1 MMIKVIGK
9 ENCGACMMAKKVL
22 TRKGVDFEYVYLDE
36 LEEEERKE
44 VLRMSDE
51 QGMRSMP
58 LIVKD
63 GKLVTLQEVL

>member
-36 LEEEERKE
+36 LEEEERE
-44 VLRMSDE
+44 EILRMSDE

-58 LIVKD
+58 LIIKD

>member
-44 VLRMSDE
+44 VLRMADE

-63 GKLVTLQEVL
+63 AKLVTLQEVL

>member
-51 QGMRSMP
+51 QGMKSMP
-58 LIVKD
+58 LIIKD
-63 GKLVTLQEVL
+63 GELVTLQEVL

>member
-44 VLRMSDE
+44 VLRMYDE

>member
-22 TRKGVDFEYVYLDE
+22 TRKGVDFDYVYLDE

>member
-1 MMIKVIGK
+1 MIKVIGK

-22 TRKGVDFEYVYLDE
+22 TKKGVEFEYVYLND
-36 LEEEERKE
+36 LSEEERDV
-44 VLRMSDE
+44 VLKLADE

>member
-22 TRKGVDFEYVYLDE
+22 TRKGVEFEYVYLDE

>member
-51 QGMRSMP
+51 QGVKSMP
-58 LIVKD
+58 LIIKD
-63 GKLVTLQEVL
+63 GELVTLQEVL

>member
-22 TRKGVDFEYVYLDE
+22 TRKGVAFEYVYLDE
-36 LEEEERKE
+36 LEEEERE
-44 VLRMSDE
+44 EILRMSDE

-58 LIVKD
+58 LIIKD

>member
-44 VLRMSDE
+44 VLSMSDE

-63 GKLVTLQEVL
+63 GKLVTLQEVM

>member
-22 TRKGVDFEYVYLDE
+22 TRKGVDFEYVHLDE
-36 LEEEERKE
+36 LDAEERE
-44 VLRMSDE
+44 VVLKMADK

>member
-44 VLRMSDE
+44 VLRMADE

>member
-22 TRKGVDFEYVYLDE
+22 TRKGIEFEYVHLDE
-36 LEEEERKE
+36 LDEEERAEILK
-44 VLRMSDE
+44 MADE

-63 GKLVTLQEVL
+63 GKLVTLQEVM

>member
-9 ENCGACMMAKKVL
+9 ENCGDCMMAKKVL
-22 TRKGVDFEYVYLDE
+22 TKKGVEFEYAYLDE
-36 LEEEERKE
+36 LDAEEREE
-44 VLRMSDE
+44 VLKMADE

>member
-63 GKLVTLQEVL
+63 GKLVTLQEVM

>member
-9 ENCGACMMAKKVL
+9 ENCGAWIINKKVL
-22 TRKGVDFEYVYLDE
+22 TRKGVEFEYVYLDE
-36 LEEEERKE
+36 LDAEERE
-44 VLRMSDE
+44 VVLKMADE

-63 GKLVTLQEVL
+63 GKLGTLQEVM

>member
-1 MMIKVIGK
+1 
-9 ENCGACMMAKKVL
+9 MMAKKVL

>member
-1 MMIKVIGK
+1 MMIKIIGK

-36 LEEEERKE
+36 LEEEERE
-44 VLRMSDE
+44 EILRMSDE
-51 QGMRSMP
+51 QGMKSMP
-58 LIVKD
+58 LIIKD

>member
-9 ENCGACMMAKKVL
+9 ESCGACMMAKKVL
-22 TRKGVDFEYVYLDE
+22 TRKGIEFEYVHLDE
-36 LEEEERKE
+36 LDEEERE
-44 VLRMSDE
+44 VVLKMADE

>member
-22 TRKGVDFEYVYLDE
+22 TRKGVDVEYVYLDE

-44 VLRMSDE
+44 VLKMADE

-63 GKLVTLQEVL
+63 GKLITLQEVL

>member
-36 LEEEERKE
+36 LEEEERAE
-44 VLRMSDE
+44 VLKMADE

-63 GKLVTLQEVL
+63 GKLITLQEVL

>member
-1 MMIKVIGK
+1 MIKVIGK

-51 QGMRSMP
+51 QGVRSMP

>member
-36 LEEEERKE
+36 LEEEERE
-44 VLRMSDE
+44 EILRMSDE
-51 QGMRSMP
+51 QGIKSMP
-58 LIVKD
+58 LIIKD

>member
-1 MMIKVIGK
+1 MIKVVGK

-22 TRKGVDFEYVYLDE
+22 ARKGVDFEYVYLDE

-44 VLRMSDE
+44 ILRMSEE
-51 QGMRSMP
+51 QGMRSLP
-58 LIVKD
+58 LIIKD

>member
-1 MMIKVIGK
+1 MIKVIGK

>member
-36 LEEEERKE
+36 LEEKEREEI
-44 VLRMSDE
+44 LRMSDE

-58 LIVKD
+58 LIIKD

>member
-1 MMIKVIGK
+1 MMIKVIEK

-22 TRKGVDFEYVYLDE
+22 TRKGVEFEYVYLDE

>member
-9 ENCGACMMAKKVL
+9 ENCGACIMAKKVL

-36 LEEEERKE
+36 LEEEERE
-44 VLRMSDE
+44 EILRMSDE

-58 LIVKD
+58 LIIKD